1 MFHAQTAVNFH
12 EFSALP
18 IAPGVVP
25 IEFSP
30 TLAPLSF
37 VALLGDMWRSIY
49 PLEDPPH
56 YQVFQFS
63 VGGRIREYVAHVH
76 LSAPIPVGKR
86 TYSFHG
92 GYGANPERVVQL
104 AAMAGV
110 TGLRHQESMVQE
122 NRAYQYYP
130 TIAENPRRIQFPSV
144 NPQDDMAILAM
155 SRYMTAKCLLIP
167 ELVRDAIRARR
178 LLGVALP
185 QSPPASPTPLP
196 RPSGVSKSAVPLA
209 TPLAS
214 SPVRERLLK
223 CRM

>member
-1 MFHAQTAVNFH
+1 MAVNFH

-18 IAPGVVP
+18 LAPGAVP

-30 TLAPLSF
+30 TPAPLSF
-37 VALLGDMWRSIY
+37 AALLGDMWRSIY
-49 PLEDPPH
+49 PLGDPPH

-63 VGGRIREYVAHVH
+63 AGGRIREYIAHVH

-92 GYGANPERVVQL
+92 GYGATPEHAVQL
-104 AAMAGV
+104 AAMAGI

-130 TIAENPRRIQFPSV
+130 TIVENPRRIQFPSV
-144 NPQDDMAILAM
+144 NPQDDPAILAM
-155 SRYMTAKCLLIP
+155 SRYMTAECLLIS

-185 QSPPASPTPLP
+185 QSPPASPTPPP
-196 RPSGVSKSAVPLA
+196 RPSGVSESAVPLA

-214 SPVRERLLK
+214 SSVRERLLK
-223 CRM
+223 RRM